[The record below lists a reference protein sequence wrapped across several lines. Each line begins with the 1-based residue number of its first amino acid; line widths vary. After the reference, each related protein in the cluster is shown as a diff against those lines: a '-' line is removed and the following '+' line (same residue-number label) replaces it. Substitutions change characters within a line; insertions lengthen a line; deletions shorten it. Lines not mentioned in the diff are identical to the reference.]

1 MKIVIEKKPKKDK
14 NTKYAKFLFVAAFV
28 IALVGVAA
36 LTSTIYQFCYYIKE
50 YTAQGY
56 ATAVIVKSFLMTQL
70 VPGIAD
76 SIALYGGVS
85 IILFTARKIFIKI
98 FDADKQNIEIDGEEK
113 ADINNVGN
121 IETEVKEEN

>member
-1 MKIVIEKKPKKDK
+1 MKIVIEKNPKKNK
-14 NTKYAKFLFVAAFV
+14 NSVYAKFLLVAAFV

-56 ATAVIVKSFLMTQL
+56 STAVIVKSFLMTQL
-70 VPGIAD
+70 VPGVAD
-76 SIALYGGVS
+76 SLALYGGVS

-98 FDADKQNIEIDGEEK
+98 FELDKQNIKIDAEEK
-113 ADINNVGN
+113 AEINNADNV
-121 IETEVKEEN
+121 ETEAKE